1 MKKTL
6 LSIVLSCF
14 FVQVYSQNLVEA
26 TLLETRSQEQLNLIF
41 TLIGATA
48 NNGGDAYKILYET
61 ADTDGTI
68 DTASG
73 LVILPI
79 LDNSIPKPF
88 LTYQHGTS
96 SDRDNVPSRLPQE
109 ALLVYFFAAQ
119 GYISMAPDYLGL
131 GDSRRAIH
139 PYVHADTEASAGIDL
154 LRATQQFLDAEGVA
168 YNDQLFLTGYS
179 QGGHASMAMHKE
191 IETNLSE
198 EFTVTAASHMSG
210 PYNLSA
216 DVIGST
222 GTDRVYD
229 FPSYVVW
236 LFVGYQSVSGDL
248 YTDLSTVF
256 QPEYI
261 EVVEQ
266 FENGTITRGELN
278 TLLVDQLTAAH
289 GASFPNRM
297 FTESFLND
305 LKTDP
310 TNPAR
315 LALQDNDVFG
325 WVPTTPTQ
333 LLYCMSDEQV
343 VFTNATFTD
352 SIMNAN
358 GAPSVTSI
366 DINSEFNHGEC
377 VIPATANTAE
387 FFAQFLEGNVTS
399 TINVDPSLAFKIS
412 PNPATQY
419 IQIAFPQS
427 LTAITNIQ
435 VINLQ
440 GQLIQEQVVDV
451 PSTVAIDMS
460 NQPNGLY
467 VVRVKSENGFWVEK
481 VMVGK

>member
-6 LSIVLSCF
+6 LSIILSCL
-14 FVQVYSQNLVEA
+14 FVQAYSQNLVEA
-26 TLLETRSQEQLNLIF
+26 TLVETRSQAELNLIF
-41 TLIGATA
+41 TLIGASA
-48 NNGGDAYKILYET
+48 NNGGEAYKILYET
-61 ADTDGTI
+61 PDTDGTI

-96 SDRDNVPSRLPQE
+96 ADRENVPSRLPQE

-154 LRATQQFLDAEGVA
+154 LRATRQFLDSEGIA

-179 QGGHASMAMHKE
+179 QGGHASMAMHRE
-191 IETNLSE
+191 IETNLSD

-222 GTDRVYD
+222 SIDRVYD

-236 LFVGYQSVSGDL
+236 LFVGYQSVTGDL

-256 QPEYI
+256 LPEFI
-261 EVVEQ
+261 ESVEQ
-266 FENGTITRGELN
+266 FANGTLTRAALN
-278 TLLVDQLTAAH
+278 DILINQLTELH

-297 FTESFLND
+297 FTESFLSD
-305 LKTDP
+305 LRNNP
-310 TNPAR
+310 SSPAR
-315 LALQDNDVFG
+315 IALEDNDVFG

-366 DINSEFNHGEC
+366 DINSDFNHGEC
-377 VIPATANTAE
+377 VIPATANTAA
-387 FFAQFLEGNVTS
+387 FFAQFLEGSVTS
-399 TINVDPSLAFKIS
+399 TTNIDPSLAFKIS
-412 PNPATQY
+412 PNPATQF
-419 IQIAFPQS
+419 IRIDFPQS
-427 LTAITNIQ
+427 ATDVTNIQ

-440 GQLIQEQVVDV
+440 GQLVQERVIDV
-451 PSTVAIDMS
+451 PNTVAIDMT

-467 VVRVKSENGFWVEK
+467 LVRVQSENGFWVEK
-481 VMVGK
+481 VMIK